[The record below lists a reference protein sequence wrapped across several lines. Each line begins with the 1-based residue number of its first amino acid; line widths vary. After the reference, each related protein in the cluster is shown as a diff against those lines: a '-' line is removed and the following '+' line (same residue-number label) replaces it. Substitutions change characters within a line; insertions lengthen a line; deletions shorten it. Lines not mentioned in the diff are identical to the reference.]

1 MVVVCWGRRLATRT
15 VKVWMCTDL
24 SRHRLSCHFTTS
36 IQVYRNK
43 SVLGMSFMNPLSK
56 GVPRTEEEKKTVL
69 DAYGQEVTDKS
80 ANKPFLAYR
89 QHKKREEEKA
99 AAKVERKRRREEKIA
114 KGEPL
119 TEDDLDEY
127 EDTACWALTKM
138 LLWIVGTIVLS
149 GWFFTGSAVWGVES
163 KWLNLKT
170 WIPTDQTAFSEIQ
183 LAAFD
188 GTDPEKPIYLAID
201 SDVYDVSANRRT
213 YGPGGSYHF
222 MAGRDAARAFVT
234 GCFQTHQTH
243 DLRGLEKDELASL
256 DHWKKFF
263 AKSDKYTKVGW
274 VHHAPI
280 NPKSPIPEPCE
291 DFKKLRREK
300 EATRIEKEQESKA
313 KVERIAEKKKAA
325 QAKKERK
332 EEL

>member
-1 MVVVCWGRRLATRT
+1 M
-15 VKVWMCTDL
+15 
-24 SRHRLSCHFTTS
+24 
-36 IQVYRNK
+36 
-43 SVLGMSFMNPLSK
+43 
-56 GVPRTEEEKKTVL
+56 KTVL

-99 AAKVERKRRREEKIA
+99 AAKAERKRRREEKIA

-138 LLWIVGTIVLS
+138 MLWIVGAFVLS
-149 GWFFTGSAVWGVES
+149 GWFFTGSAVWGIES
-163 KWLNLKT
+163 QWLNPRT
-170 WIPTDQTAFSEIQ
+170 WIPMDQTAFSETQ

-188 GTDPEKPIYLAID
+188 GTDPTKPIYLAID

-222 MAGRDAARAFVT
+222 MAGKDAARAFVT

-263 AKSDKYTKVGW
+263 AKSDKYAKIGW
-274 VHHAPI
+274 VHHEPI
-280 NPKSPIPEPCE
+280 DPKSPIPEPCE

-300 EATRIEKEQESKA
+300 EEARVEKEREAKA
-313 KVERIAEKKKAA
+313 KRAAAAEKKDSGPDS
-325 QAKKERK
+325 KKESK
-332 EEL
+332 DEL